1 MNRSTIARVVLAA
14 AALVAVVLPAAATA
28 ASKAKTPSI
37 WAHRGG
43 SYVNG
48 KAKYPENT
56 LPAFIAAAK
65 KGYTLETDVQ
75 LSKDGVPFI
84 LHDATLDRTTT
95 CTGNAEAKTWA
106 ELSACRSDILGSPGA
121 GDPLG
126 PLAGTTTKTVAI
138 PKFADVLKVAR
149 KYKVPIAPELKAYDT
164 TNRHALAMYAAIKKS
179 KVSLKQVFVQCFFTN
194 QIQFMETINPKVLT
208 SMLTTDTID
217 KDTAASIKHAQDAGA
232 DIVSPSFV
240 SWVGA
245 SYVKAAHAA
254 GFKVAVWTL
263 DTAAD
268 VKRAKKIKA
277 DTLITNDPYMAT
289 KALK

>member
-1 MNRSTIARVVLAA
+1 MTRGS
-14 AALVAVVLPAAATA
+14 PAASVA
-28 ASKAKTPSI
+28 A
-37 WAHRGG
+37 
-43 SYVNG
+43 
-48 KAKYPENT
+48 
-56 LPAFIAAAK
+56 
-65 KGYTLETDVQ
+65 DVGWPVLFRQ
-75 LSKDGVPFI
+75 LRPGKDGVPFI

-126 PLAGTTTKTVAI
+126 ALAGTTTKTVAI
-138 PKFADVLKVAR
+138 PKLADVLKVAK

-164 TNRHALAMYAAIKKS
+164 TNRHALAMYAAIKQS
-179 KVSLKQVFVQCFFTN
+179 KISLKQVFVQCFFGN
-194 QIQFMETINPKVLT
+194 QIQFMETINPKVIT
-208 SMLTTDTID
+208 SQLTTGEVD
-217 KDTAASIKHAQDAGA
+217 KDTAASLKRATDAGA
-232 DIVSPSFV
+232 DIVSPSFET
-240 SWVGA
+240 WVNA
-245 SYVKAAHAA
+245 AYVKAAHAA